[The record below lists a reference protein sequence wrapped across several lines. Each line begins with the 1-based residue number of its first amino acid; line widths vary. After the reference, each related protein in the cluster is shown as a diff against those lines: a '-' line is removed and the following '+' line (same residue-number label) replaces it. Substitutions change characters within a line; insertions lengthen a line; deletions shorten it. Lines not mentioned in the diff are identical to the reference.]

1 MSELRMQ
8 VIRNKVLQYYQL
20 FCNLS
25 LDVVGGVICNML
37 ALVSYFHLEPPL
49 AWYVALPAGT
59 WLIYLS
65 DHVADVL
72 RVKKDYPT
80 PRHQFIKKHIRSM
93 IALCIVLVLIIVA
106 FTVIFF
112 DWLLFT
118 SGIIVG
124 AVILLHFILSRLN
137 PQSKSVLNNKELGVS
152 FIYATS
158 IFIYPIIVLFQTGSI
173 DVVFYLYILFLII
186 TYQNLLLCSI
196 IEYPYDVMMNNT
208 SFIRTLG
215 INRGKLVFTGVSL
228 SALSLLCI
236 ILFRFNFYKPS
247 LPGLY
252 FLILSGNYVIYLWN
266 NRLQKHLLYRKLAEL
281 LFWLPVLSLIF

>member
-37 ALVSYFHLEPPL
+37 ALVSYFNLNPPL
-49 AWYVALPAGT
+49 AWYIALPAGT

-65 DHVADVL
+65 DHVVDVL
-72 RVKKDYPT
+72 RIKKDYPT
-80 PRHQFIKKHIRSM
+80 PRHQFIKKHVRSM
-93 IALCIVLVLIIVA
+93 IALCILLTLIIAA
-106 FTVIFF
+106 FAVIYF
-112 DWLLFT
+112 DRVLFI
-118 SGIIVG
+118 SGLVVG
-124 AVILLHFILSRLN
+124 GVILLHFTLSRIN

-158 IFIYPIIVLFQTGSI
+158 IFIYPIIVLFQTSAI
-173 DVVFYLYILFLII
+173 DVLFYLYILFLLI

-208 SFIRTLG
+208 SFIRSLG
-215 INRGKLVFTGVSL
+215 ISRGKLVFTGLSL

-236 ILFRFNFYKPS
+236 ILFRFNFYRPS

-252 FLILSGNYVIYLWN
+252 FLIMAGNYVIYLWN
-266 NRLQKHLLYRKLAEL
+266 NRLQKYLLYRKLAEL